1 MTDDPMSDD
10 PRTDDPNFLTRRLR
24 WGVDPDADV
33 EGHAEPE
40 IATDAPADASI
51 DFGDED
57 WDTPEPDPVPVMAFD
72 TALSFERRD
81 LARRD
86 EEALDRRRQLWRDTA
101 IILSGIVIALLIA
114 QVLLPGAGGTAMAS
128 PTPVPTDGIVGPTA
142 SPDAGPSATSV
153 PIVDPSLGID
163 ATPTPIPVVTLPPT
177 GSAAPT
183 HPGTTPRAT
192 LKPVRTPTPTP
203 AQTSAPTPTPTPT
216 AEPTLIPPAPHAAF
230 SWSQDGLTTSVL
242 FSDASTGSID
252 TWSWDFGD
260 GASSSEVSPS
270 HDYGATG
277 VWQVTLTVTGPG
289 GSDSVTMTVSVV

>member
-1 MTDDPMSDD
+1 MTDD

-33 EGHAEPE
+33 DAHAP
-40 IATDAPADASI
+40 I
-51 DFGDED
+51 DPPSDD
-57 WDTPEPDPVPVMAFD
+57 WDTPEPDPVPVA
-72 TALSFERRD
+72 ALDGPPSFERRD

-114 QVLLPGAGGTAMAS
+114 QVLLPGAGGTALAS
-128 PTPVPTDGIVGPTA
+128 PTPGPTGGIVGPTA

-183 HPGTTPRAT
+183 HPGQTPAAT
-192 LKPVRTPTPTP
+192 LKPVRTPTPSP
-203 AQTSAPTPTPTPT
+203 ARTSAPTAPPTQAPEPTPTS
-216 AEPTLIPPAPHAAF
+216 IPGPHAAF
-230 SWSQDGLTTSVL
+230 SWSQDGVTTSVL

-252 TWSWDFGD
+252 TWAWDFGD
-260 GASSSEVSPS
+260 GASSSAPSPS

-277 VWQVTLTVTGPG
+277 AWQVTLTVTGPG